1 MFLLSD
7 SAPARVETMRQVLDG
22 LGSSLL
28 VVGGPDLWNVH
39 VHVDDVGAALE
50 AGVEAG
56 RPHRIR
62 VTHLAE
68 QRGRRGSDP
77 VTPVAVVACAPG
89 EGLADIFRAAGAGV
103 VRSAP
108 GRRAS
113 AGQILDEI
121 RAVHALSVI
130 VLPDDSDTQLA
141 AEAAAR
147 AAADEG
153 IEVHVVRARA
163 VVQGVAA
170 LAVFDP
176 SAGPAGNLLAMSS
189 AAAAT
194 RHGAVT
200 VASRDALT
208 DAGPCHRATS
218 SGWSTARSSSW
229 AATWSGSG
237 RGARPAARQRR
248 RAAHRGDGRGRA
260 ARAGWCHRGRGAHP
274 PPRCRG
280 VGHPRRAGHLP
291 AAAGGGV
298 TWPTS
303 HAARPAARRPDG
315 QEARLVAGPAH
326 RRRPAR
332 VPAAPLPRPGD
343 HDRPQHVARG

>member
-1 MFLLSD
+1 M
-7 SAPARVETMRQVLDG
+7 
-22 LGSSLL
+22 
-28 VVGGPDLWNVH
+28 
-39 VHVDDVGAALE
+39 
-50 AGVEAG
+50 
-56 RPHRIR
+56 
-62 VTHLAE
+62 
-68 QRGRRGSDP
+68 
-77 VTPVAVVACAPG
+77 ACAPG
-89 EGLADIFRAAGAGV
+89 EGLADVFRAAGAGV
-103 VRSAP
+103 VRSGP

-130 VLPDDSDTQLA
+130 VLPNDSDTQLA

-208 DAGPCHRATS
+208 DAGPCRP
-218 SGWSTARSSSW
+218 GRRPRRWSTARSSSS
-229 AATWSGSG
+229 AATWSGSAVEVLDRLLG
-237 RGARPAARQRR
+237 SGGELLTVVTGEDAPPGLGGAIAAAAHTRR
-248 RAAHRGDGRGRA
+248 RDVEASVIHGGQATY
-260 ARAGWCHRGRGAHP
+260 P
-274 PPRCRG
+274 LLLG
-280 VGHPRRAGHLP
+280 V
-291 AAAGGGV
+291 
-298 TWPTS
+298 
-303 HAARPAARRPDG
+303 
-315 QEARLVAGPAH
+315 E
-326 RRRPAR
+326 
-332 VPAAPLPRPGD
+332 
-343 HDRPQHVARG
+343 